1 MGAGEYWFDSQE
13 GLRLFSRVYPGPS
26 AGAPVVLC
34 LHGLLRNGRDFADL
48 AARLARGGHR
58 VIVPDVRGR
67 GLSAR
72 DPDASHYQIPVY
84 LKDLQTLL
92 AGLGAA
98 PVRIIGT
105 SMGGLMAMVLAATQP
120 GLVAAIV
127 LNDVGPEVDP
137 VGLERIRG
145 YAGKRAPVHNWVEAI
160 AQARATYGA
169 AWPGLSDERWEK
181 IVHLSYRENAQGT
194 PEVDADPRISEPL
207 RDTSKAAPDLWPL
220 WGALART
227 PILAIRGA
235 HSDILSAAT
244 LGRMQREKPDLRVLS
259 VANRGHAPLLDEPE
273 CVAAIEEFLTAIPK

>member
-1 MGAGEYWFDSQE
+1 MGAGEYWFDSE
-13 GLRLFSRVYPGPS
+13 DGLRLFGRVYAAPS

-34 LHGLLRNGRDFADL
+34 LHGLMRNGRDFADL
-48 AARLARGGHR
+48 AARLAAGHR

-72 DPDASHYQIPVY
+72 DPDPNHYQIPVY
-84 LKDLQTLL
+84 LRDVQTLL
-92 AGLGAA
+92 AGLGAVR
-98 PVRIIGT
+98 VRIVGT

-120 GLVAAIV
+120 GLVAGIV
-127 LNDVGPEVDP
+127 LNDVGPEVDRA
-137 VGLERIRG
+137 GLERIRG
-145 YAGKRAPVHNWVEAI
+145 YAGKGAPVRNWADAI
-160 AQARATYGA
+160 AQVRATYGG

-181 IVHLSYRENAQGT
+181 IVRLSYRENAQGA

-220 WGALART
+220 WSALART

-235 HSDILSAAT
+235 DSDILSAAT

-273 CVAAIEEFLTAIPK
+273 CVAAIDEFLAAIPK